1 MKFKLDENL
10 PTAVAD
16 LLRAEGHDAMTV
28 ADESLSGSDD
38 PKVLQVAAS
47 EGRILLTF
55 DLDFCDIRRYPIGS
69 HAGIVVFRLHDQR
82 WAILEQPARRLMGS
96 DLLDRLQG
104 GLAIV
109 DESRVR
115 IRSRNPR
122 LIRMGIHCASTHPT
136 ARTYRSS

>member
-10 PTAVAD
+10 PTALTEV
-16 LLRAEGHDAMTV
+16 LRAAGHDVMTV
-28 ADESLSGSDD
+28 ADEALSGSKD

-47 EGRILLTF
+47 EGRTLLTF
-55 DLDFCDIRRYPIGS
+55 DLGFADIRRYPVGS

-82 WAILEQPARRLMGS
+82 WGVLERPARQLIESG
-96 DLLDRLQG
+96 LLDRLQG

-115 IRSRNPR
+115 VR
-122 LIRMGIHCASTHPT
+122 TKHP
-136 ARTYRSS
+136 APH